1 MSAGIFRVHLVTG
14 KTLDSETIVGP
25 AWINTKRDAK
35 DVLQE
40 LFDNEV
46 GSFYVDKKDGTF
58 LIIPISSILYIEL
71 VDENQTF

>member
-14 KTLDSETIVGP
+14 KKVDSETIVGP
-25 AWINTKRDAK
+25 AWVNTKRDAK

-46 GSFYVDKKDGTF
+46 GSFFVDKQDGTF
-58 LIIPISSILYIEL
+58 IIIPISSILYIEL
-71 VDENQTF
+71 LDENQAF